1 MVYNKG
7 IKGILRYKKCSFQA
21 GLAAE
26 LHVFAKSLKVQN
38 KNKEEIRDVFARK
51 LSFF

>member
-1 MVYNKG
+1 M
-7 IKGILRYKKCSFQA
+7 SFQG

-38 KNKEEIRDVFARK
+38 KNKEEIRDVLHVNFR
-51 LSFF
+51 SFEQISSS